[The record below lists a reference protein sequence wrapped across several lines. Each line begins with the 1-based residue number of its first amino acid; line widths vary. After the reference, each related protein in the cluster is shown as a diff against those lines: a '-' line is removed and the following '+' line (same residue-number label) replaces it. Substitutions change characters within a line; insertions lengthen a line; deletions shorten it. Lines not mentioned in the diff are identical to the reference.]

1 MERFAG
7 KEKKIRAELQK
18 QCLNQNLKAVTQVW
32 HAFAKFLATQVNGK
46 ERAVNTNLIGIFAPN
61 NAFWPSPDF
70 LAASRLRLK
79 DESFSP
85 DTYSELYNNQ
95 LSTDAEENARDAQ
108 RAVTL
113 NFASIA
119 MVCGS
124 TVKTETAYKILK
136 GAFAYVVDNP
146 NDQALRLKLK
156 GFGVLQINDRGH
168 GLIRFRSLKEDEED
182 RSAALE
188 VRINGRLGKTKKAPT
203 ERQEM
208 DDLRNFIDAAS
219 YRLSAGGA
227 DGTISI
233 KSGFL
238 SNMSVRTPRSK
249 LSLQSVTSL

>member
-1 MERFAG
+1 
-7 KEKKIRAELQK
+7 
-18 QCLNQNLKAVTQVW
+18 
-32 HAFAKFLATQVNGK
+32 
-46 ERAVNTNLIGIFAPN
+46 
-61 NAFWPSPDF
+61 
-70 LAASRLRLK
+70 
-79 DESFSP
+79 
-85 DTYSELYNNQ
+85 
-95 LSTDAEENARDAQ
+95 
-108 RAVTL
+108 
-113 NFASIA
+113 

-156 GFGVLQINDRGH
+156 GFGVLQVNDGGH

-182 RSAALE
+182 RTAALE
-188 VRINGRLGKTKKAPT
+188 VRINGHLGKTKRAPT

-249 LSLQSVTSL
+249 LSLQSVTSLQRENWSQYRAKSKGLSLTKAAADGDDIFKADVKRMSPFGIAALPAASPAGSADKSSRAARSLHSQQTVPSHCDQPNLVFSHQHSKTPSHAKT